1 MPRVRA
7 VAFIFAVNA
16 AWLPASHRAS
26 IQAMLSADGSSSA
39 SSAWRSEIASPAA
52 TGTSESPSRA
62 CAGYAAA
69 SDGWTVISG
78 PDPPAGRGWSC
89 RITYAVISLA
99 TLAMGTCRVAPGPS
113 ATPMPLMSAAEVPSA
128 GHETAAADVA
138 GPGGAAVPEVGFL
151 VLAGALLLALWVVLM
166 WYFPH
171 VAIIRETRS
180 GIGGAFAP
188 DRSFTQRAFG
198 EAAAAVLAFLLVF
211 GLVGGWI
218 LAGRMLAP

>member
-52 TGTSESPSRA
+52 TGTSESRSRA
-62 CAGYAAA
+62 CAGYVAA

-99 TLAMGTCRVAPGPS
+99 TLAMGTGRVAPGPS
-113 ATPMPLMSAAEVPSA
+113 ATPMPLMSAVEVPSA
-128 GHETAAADVA
+128 GHETAPSCSWLGVAVPARVVTVPAADVA
-138 GPGGAAVPEVGFL
+138 GPGGAAVPEVDVFSSP
-151 VLAGALLLALWVVLM
+151 VVQ
-166 WYFPH
+166 P
-171 VAIIRETRS
+171 ARQAS
-180 GIGGAFAP
+180 ADSSA
-188 DRSFTQRAFG
+188 
-198 EAAAAVLAFLLVF
+198 
-211 GLVGGWI
+211 
-218 LAGRMLAP
+218 RMPLCR